1 MKMKHVVRVY
11 ESIGGQ
17 ILKTVYKDK
26 EFRTKDEAIAYRDS
40 LIAKSDAEYFL
51 RGEL

>member
-1 MKMKHVVRVY
+1 MTHVVRVY
-11 ESIGGQ
+11 EHIGGRV
-17 ILKTVYKDK
+17 LPTVYKDK
-26 EFRTKDEAIAYRDS
+26 EFKTKDEAIVYRDS